1 MKYYK
6 IIQGNTC
13 IGVINSNNFIAY
25 QPNTF
30 SFKSADEVTGDLIEY
45 KNQFYREGWMKPL
58 TSGIN
63 LNFINANIIEIS
75 LEEYNIFKEALE
87 KNEIIEIPPERE
99 PEYIQPYVEPPE
111 EGLDFIRSSKIKE
124 MSYECNKTIEN
135 GFDVELQEK
144 IHHFSLTVQDQLN
157 LITLS
162 TMAAQGIEQI
172 PYHADGEL
180 CKFYTPAE
188 INAIVN
194 QATIWKTYH
203 TTYFNA
209 LKAYINSL
217 QTIEEIGAITYGIE
231 LPEEFKTDVLRALEQ

>member
-1 MKYYK
+1 
-6 IIQGNTC
+6 
-13 IGVINSNNFIAY
+13 
-25 QPNTF
+25 
-30 SFKSADEVTGDLIEY
+30 
-45 KNQFYREGWMKPL
+45 
-58 TSGIN
+58 
-63 LNFINANIIEIS
+63 
-75 LEEYNIFKEALE
+75 
-87 KNEIIEIPPERE
+87 
-99 PEYIQPYVEPPE
+99 
-111 EGLDFIRSSKIKE
+111 

-135 GFDVELQEK
+135 GFDVELQEE